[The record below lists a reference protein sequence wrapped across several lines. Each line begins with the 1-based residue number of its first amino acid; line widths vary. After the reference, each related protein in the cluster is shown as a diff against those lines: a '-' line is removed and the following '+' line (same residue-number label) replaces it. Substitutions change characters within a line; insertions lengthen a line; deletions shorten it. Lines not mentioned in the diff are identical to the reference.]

1 MTLLKVKNNG
11 GLQRYFDT
19 RPMFTELFNDM
30 FDNFLPADVNRSTVP
45 AVNIKETDEKFNVSL
60 AAPGLT
66 KEDFKI
72 NVEDGVLSISTER
85 KEEKNESNERY
96 TRREFTYTSFKRSF
110 NLPEQVEPSKISAAY
125 ENGILSID
133 LPKVAEEKQ
142 KNIHEIKIA

>member
-110 NLPEQVEPSKISAAY
+110 NLPEQVEPAKISASY

-133 LPKVAEEKQ
+133 LPKVPEEKQ

>member
-30 FDNFLPADVNRSTVP
+30 FDNFLPADVNRATVP
-45 AVNIKETDEKFNVSL
+45 AVNIKETENKFNVSL
-60 AAPGLT
+60 AVPGLT

-72 NVEDGVLSISTER
+72 NVEDDVLSISTER
-85 KEEKNESNERY
+85 SEEKNESNERY
-96 TRREFTYTSFKRSF
+96 TRKEFTYNSFKRSF
-110 NLPEQVEPSKISAAY
+110 NLPEHIDASKISAAY